1 MALEFLAQSSRPQP
15 INGISSQKN
24 YNGFMRELCKLK
36 VFGRILY
43 VGAHPDD
50 ENNKLLT
57 FFAQDRLIDTAY
69 LSLTRGEGGQ
79 NFIGTEKG
87 ADLGVLRVQES
98 LSARKT
104 EGTKQFFTRAKD
116 FGFVESAT
124 ETMLRWDEQAVLGD
138 IVWAIRYFR
147 PDIMITRFSPDIPDL
162 HGHHQSSAILAQ
174 KAYDLAADPQAY
186 PEQLEELAVWQVQ
199 RLFWNVYQESGV
211 KDIGGQVRPLPH
223 HFSVNIPTYNR
234 YSGLHHGEIAAESRN
249 KHRSQA
255 MASLTQHRLT
265 PEYFEL
271 LKGKPVDLKT
281 ADLLYTSSETEDLYI
296 PVFKKLV
303 DGLLLRQAQGGSRE
317 FSLAIATVLIWMRTV
332 PTSSIIHGKRAYLEL
347 LLLRSLDVSFEINS
361 LVDRWV
367 PGTDVHLFL
376 QANIPQDSDLVLTHV
391 SIPFFET
398 VYQQAHQVSHTER
411 IAITGRLSPAIEPSF
426 PAWLKEEGDSGSYSP
441 QSFSDIVLA
450 QKDNPIRAQLQLQFG
465 GLSFA
470 IDVPVLNNNRPVTI
484 SPAITGA
491 FHTDIIVLTDSSSR
505 LVSVDLQSHVASAET
520 ISVRIKGSD
529 GLKLFPEVQSLTLQ
543 GNASEKIH
551 FQLTSVGPVEQ
562 IQQISFEIE
571 SSYGMQQW
579 CSKSLSYPHIEDILY
594 FPKAVLRVLN
604 SSVVNTA
611 RKIAYI
617 ANKKDELVAGLE
629 QMVDELELITVSA
642 LKDTD
647 LLTFDA
653 VVLGIRIYNTDPQLV
668 NFHTQLRN
676 YIEAGGVVIGQYN
689 TPYDLSVDEL
699 GAYPLTVSGERI
711 TDVESAVSFLEP
723 DHRILNYP
731 NKIGQHDFANWVQD
745 RALFLPKA
753 WNSEFK
759 PILRTQNFD
768 RGDEDGLLL
777 VRRKGN
783 GYYIYSSLSL
793 FRQLPAGV
801 SGAYRLFANMLSI
814 GGSEISV

>member
-1 MALEFLAQSSRPQP
+1 MALRFFAQTSQQQP
-15 INGISSQKN
+15 INGISTQKN
-24 YNGFMRELCKLK
+24 QDGFMRELCKLK

-57 FFAQDRLIDTAY
+57 FFAQDQLVDIAY

-186 PEQLEELAVWQVQ
+186 PEQLEELAVWQVK

-223 HFSVNIPTYNR
+223 HFSVNIPIYNR

-255 MASLTQHRLT
+255 MASLTQHKPT

-271 LKGKPVDLKT
+271 LKGHPVDPKT
-281 ADLLYTSSETEDLYI
+281 VDLLFTSTETKDLYI
-296 PVFKKLV
+296 PVFKELV
-303 DGLLLRQAQGGSRE
+303 DGLLLKQAQGGSRE

-332 PTSSIIHGKRAYLEL
+332 PASSIIHEKRADLEL
-347 LLLRSLDVSFEINS
+347 LLLRSLAVSFEINS
-361 LVDRWV
+361 PVDRWV

-376 QANIPQDSDLVLTHV
+376 QVNIPQDSDLVLTHV
-391 SIPFFET
+391 TIPFFET
-398 VYQQAHQVSHTER
+398 VYQQQLQLAHTER
-411 IAITGRLSPAIEPSF
+411 IPITGRLSPAIEPSF
-426 PAWLKEEGDSGSYSP
+426 PAWLKGEGDSGNYSP
-441 QSFSDIVLA
+441 QSFRDIVLA
-450 QKDNPIRAQLQLQFG
+450 QNDHPIGAQLQLQFG
-465 GLSFA
+465 GLSIA
-470 IDVPVLNNNRPVTI
+470 LNVPVLNNQRPVTI
-484 SPAITGA
+484 SPAITGT
-491 FHTDIIVLTDSSSR
+491 FHTGIIVLTDSPSR
-505 LVSVDLQSHVASAET
+505 SVSIDLQSHVATAET
-520 ISVRIKGSD
+520 VTVRIKGSD

-543 GNASEKIH
+543 GNASKKIH
-551 FQLTSVGPVEQ
+551 FQLTSVAPIEQ
-562 IQQISFEIE
+562 IQQIGFEIE
-571 SSYGMQQW
+571 SAYGVQQW
-579 CSKSLSYPHIEDILY
+579 SSKSLSYPHIEDIVY
-594 FPKAVLRVLN
+594 FPKACLRVLN

-617 ANKKDELVAGLE
+617 ANKKDELVTGLE
-629 QMVDELELITVSA
+629 QLVDELELIAVSA

-647 LLTFDA
+647 LSAFDA
-653 VVLGIRIYNTDPQLV
+653 VILGIRIYNTDPQLV

-676 YIEAGGVVIGQYN
+676 YVESGGVLITQYN

-699 GAYPLTVSGERI
+699 GAYPLTLSGERI
-711 TDVESAVSFLEP
+711 TDVDSAVNFLEP

-731 NKIGQHDFANWVQD
+731 NKIGLHDFANWVQD

-753 WNSEFK
+753 WDSEFK
-759 PILRTQNFD
+759 PILRIQNFD

-777 VRRKGN
+777 VGRKGK

-793 FRQLPAGV
+793 FRQLPAAV

-814 GGSEISV
+814 GRSGYAD